1 VDRSR
6 VSACSIPLREQS
18 LDHALRVI
26 AESGF
31 RKVDLLARMP
41 HFSVTDPDYDL
52 AELERLCDVHGVRI
66 ANIGAYCG
74 REACSLD
81 AAVRAAAMEEMNLTF
96 AAARRLGSRTV
107 RVAPG
112 SGRREEIDTLVP
124 FFQAAAEIAERD
136 QIWLGIENHGTEISG
151 DPDACLEICEKV
163 GSDHFGILYEPCNL
177 MATDVDY
184 KTAFHVFKDHIV
196 HVHIKDGAPNAEGKW
211 ERCMLGDGEIDVRW
225 VYEQVEALGYS
236 GDYALEFEVGNIE
249 PAETGYPKWFRY
261 WKEL

>member
-1 VDRSR
+1 MDRSR

-81 AAVRAAAMEEMNLTF
+81 AAVRAAAMKEMNLTL
-96 AAARRLGSRTV
+96 ASARRLGSRTV

-151 DPDACLEICEKV
+151 DPDRVRVNSPRVKMMSGPRTCSRNSTMGGWAINWATARLCHW
-163 GSDHFGILYEPCNL
+163 GS
-177 MATDVDY
+177 
-184 KTAFHVFKDHIV
+184 
-196 HVHIKDGAPNAEGKW
+196 
-211 ERCMLGDGEIDVRW
+211 R
-225 VYEQVEALGYS
+225 
-236 GDYALEFEVGNIE
+236 
-249 PAETGYPKWFRY
+249 
-261 WKEL
+261 